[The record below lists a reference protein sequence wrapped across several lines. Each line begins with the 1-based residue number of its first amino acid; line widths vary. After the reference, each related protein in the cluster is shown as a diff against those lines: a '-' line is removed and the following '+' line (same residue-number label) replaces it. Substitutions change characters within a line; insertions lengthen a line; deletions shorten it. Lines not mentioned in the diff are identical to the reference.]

1 MDLGRPDMAL
11 FIFTKS
17 IIENKQISIYNNGN
31 MIRDFTYIDDITE
44 SIFRLLLKP
53 PLEKFQNIK
62 KDSRSFCLTIFLI

>member
-1 MDLGRPDMAL
+1 MAL

-53 PLEKFQNIK
+53 PLEKISK
-62 KDSRSFCLTIFLI
+62 I